1 MAEFSPVSCYNVHP
15 LIKTW
20 NQDIAYKFLK
30 VVPTAFK
37 KKASGFW
44 RQTVKI
50 M

>member
-1 MAEFSPVSCYNVHP
+1 
-15 LIKTW
+15 
-20 NQDIAYKFLK
+20 

-50 M
+50 MWEWTQIKYS